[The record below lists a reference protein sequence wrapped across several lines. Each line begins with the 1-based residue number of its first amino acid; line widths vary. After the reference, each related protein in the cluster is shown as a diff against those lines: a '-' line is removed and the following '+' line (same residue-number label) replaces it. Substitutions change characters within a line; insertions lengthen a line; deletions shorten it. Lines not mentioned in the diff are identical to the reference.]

1 LQVNRD
7 LQRLRERTPTEN
19 SGKLKG
25 LIAGNTAIHLGRW
38 ANPPHSQN
46 FSDHRNQSEA
56 MSNGSINNHLHEK
69 GI

>member
-1 LQVNRD
+1 VNRD

-25 LIAGNTAIHLGRW
+25 LIAGNTALHLGRW
-38 ANPPHSQN
+38 ANPPHSQK
-46 FSDHRNQSEA
+46 FPDYRNQRGA
-56 MSNGSINNHLHEK
+56 MPNSSINNHLHKK